1 MKTGFSGKLKST
13 ANFNYTSS
21 QTTAPNHQ
29 LLKNQLWK
37 QRGKCDFWGNKL
49 TIPITIHNH
58 YHYRHDIGIFR
69 DGINIFRTPLTP
81 LVLEWTVFIYQRQD
95 VFWSILMLE
104 TRQNLFKLTCLPF
117 LKSEERDK
125 ISIGQFLIQRQDII
139 CLS

>member
-1 MKTGFSGKLKST
+1 MQGFLIFQRVQKRTAFYICTLHSIQKGEEMKTGFSGKLKST

-29 LLKNQLWK
+29 LSKNQLWK

-49 TIPITIHNH
+49 TIPITIHYH

-81 LVLEWTVFIYQRQD
+81 LVLEWTVFIY
-95 VFWSILMLE
+95 
-104 TRQNLFKLTCLPF
+104 C
-117 LKSEERDK
+117 
-125 ISIGQFLIQRQDII
+125 
-139 CLS
+139 